1 VIRIGST
8 LTLPPD
14 VVTQT
19 VGIVA
24 MKRAGKS
31 YFARRFAE
39 QLYHAGQQIVV
50 VDPKG
55 DWWGIKSSADGRG
68 PGLPIVALGG
78 ERGDVP
84 LEPGSGELV
93 AQLVVE
99 DRVSALLDLS
109 DLRKHEVATFM
120 AAFLETLY
128 RLKNHERYRTPVMLF
143 IDEADQI
150 APQASGRQ
158 GMKGG
163 STERMLGAA
172 NDIVRRGGQRG
183 IGCTLITQR
192 TAVLSKDVLTQVQVL
207 VALRTIAELDL
218 KAMRGWTETHGTEA
232 DRVRMM
238 TTLPSLPVGRAWV
251 WSPGWP
257 TADGIFQHV
266 QTLPI
271 ETYDSGRTPEVGVTR
286 DEPAARADVDLGAFR
301 KKMAAA
307 IDRKKETDPKLLK
320 AEVAE
325 LRKALAAA
333 REVPPSMARV
343 SEARV
348 LKLEDE
354 LRETTKDVRA
364 VKAEAE
370 GLVDDARVA
379 IGRVREVLVE
389 QQKQLSLAIAAIDHA
404 NLGEG
409 RREKE
414 VAPLPAKLPPVVY
427 PSLRFDGGKKS
438 KSNGKPAAAPAQTPS
453 DELRAGERQML
464 IVLARQGA
472 TWRSSSTISRAELS
486 LLTGIAPTGGT
497 FRQYLR
503 HLIALEYV
511 LEYDEKLDRRSGLVI
526 TSRGLARVDVAA
538 PRPFTR
544 DEVVE
549 LWQGRLRAGE
559 RTILHAV
566 LEHPSGITRADLARH
581 TGFEIT
587 GGTFRQYIAHLARN
601 GLVDA
606 ARRSHVVRPSQAV
619 PAS

>member
-1 VIRIGST
+1 MIRIGST

-31 YFARRFAE
+31 YLARRFAE
-39 QLYHAGQQIVV
+39 QLYHAGQQIVI

-120 AAFLETLY
+120 AGFLETLY

-163 STERMLGAA
+163 NTERMLGAA

-325 LRKALAAA
+325 LKKALAAA
-333 REVPPSMARV
+333 KLAGATGAT
-343 SEARV
+343 EARV
-348 LKLEDE
+348 LKLEE
-354 LRETTKDVRA
+354 QLRETAKDVHA
-364 VKAEAE
+364 AKAKAE
-370 GLVDDARVA
+370 GLIDDTRLA
-379 IGRVREVLVE
+379 IGRVREVLVD

-404 NLGEG
+404 NLGE
-409 RREKE
+409 RRREKVKDSWKNWDAAEVEKE
-414 VAPLPAKLPPVVY
+414 VAPFPKA
-427 PSLRFDGGKKS
+427 
-438 KSNGKPAAAPAQTPS
+438 KSNGKSAAAPTQT

-464 IVLARQGA
+464 VVLARQGA
-472 TWRSSSTISRAELS
+472 TLHTGNSLSRAELS

-503 HLIALEYV
+503 HLITLEYV

-526 TSRGLARVDVAA
+526 TSKGLARVDVAA
-538 PRPFTR
+538 PRPFTQA
-544 DEVVE
+544 EVVE

-606 ARRSHVVRPSQAV
+606 ARRSHIVRPSEAV

>member
-1 VIRIGST
+1 VIRIGT
-8 LTLPPD
+8 ALNLPPD

-39 QLYHAGQQIVV
+39 QLYHAGQQIVI

-120 AAFLETLY
+120 AGFLETLY

-163 STERMLGAA
+163 NTERMLGAA

-325 LRKALAAA
+325 LKKALAAA
-333 REVPPSMARV
+333 HDVPPSMARV

-354 LRETTKDVRA
+354 LRATAKDVRA

-370 GLVDDARVA
+370 GLVDDARLA

-404 NLGEG
+404 NLGE
-409 RREKE
+409 RRREKVKDSWKNWDAAEVEKE
-414 VAPLPAKLPPVVY
+414 VAPFPKA
-427 PSLRFDGGKKS
+427 
-438 KSNGKPAAAPAQTPS
+438 KSNGKPAATPTDAPS

-464 IVLARQGA
+464 VVLARQGA
-472 TWRSSSTISRAELS
+472 TWRSNTTLSRASLS

-503 HLIALEYV
+503 HLITLEYV
-511 LEYDEKLDRRSGLVI
+511 MEYEWKQDRRTGLVI

-549 LWQGRLRAGE
+549 LWEGRFRAGE

-566 LEHPSGITRADLARH
+566 LAHPSGLTRADLARH

-587 GGTFRQYIAHLARN
+587 GGTFRQYIAHLAKN

-606 ARRSHVVRPSQAV
+606 TRRSNIVRPAEAV